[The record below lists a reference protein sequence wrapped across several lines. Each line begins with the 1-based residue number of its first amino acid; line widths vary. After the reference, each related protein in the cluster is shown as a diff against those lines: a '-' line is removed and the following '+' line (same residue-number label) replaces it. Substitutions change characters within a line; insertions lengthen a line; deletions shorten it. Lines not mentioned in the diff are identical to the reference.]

1 MSSQPPPPGGPYPPG
16 PPPPAQPG
24 PPPPPGQ
31 YPPPPPYGPPPYG
44 PPPRRRNTA
53 LIVILSVVGV
63 IVLGL
68 VVVGVIVGL
77 PEDAERDD
85 SGRITERGEVSA
97 FDLHEGD
104 CFDLPEPTSEV
115 FDVSGVPCLEPH
127 DAEVFSTFDIDG
139 DEFPGQ
145 RAVIRDAARGCKT
158 GFADFIGVTYQ
169 RSALDMQYLYPTEQS
184 WNTEDD
190 REVVC
195 AVTDPKGKITV
206 ETLEG
211 ANR

>member
-1 MSSQPPPPGGPYPPG
+1 MSSQPPPPGGPSPG
-16 PPPPAQPG
+16 Q
-24 PPPPPGQ
+24 PPPPPGH
-31 YPPPPPYGPPPYG
+31 YPPPPPYG
-44 PPPRRRNTA
+44 PPPRRRNPA
-53 LIVILSVVGV
+53 LIVILSGVGV

-68 VVVGVIVGL
+68 IVVGVVVGL

-104 CFDLPEPTSEV
+104 CFDLPTPNSEV
-115 FDVSGVPCLEPH
+115 FDVSGVPCTEPH
-127 DAEVFSTFDIDG
+127 DAEVLSTFDIDG

-145 RAVIRDAARGCKT
+145 QAVIREAARGCKT
-158 GFADFIGVTYQ
+158 RFADFIGVTYQ
-169 RSALDMQYLYPTEQS
+169 RSVLDMQYLYPTEQS
-184 WNTEDD
+184 WNTQDD